1 MEEKIRA
8 FMNTPKFCKI
18 AGIFLALVM
27 FTVGG
32 VTLYNQLKV
41 KSRCSEEVQAY
52 VTDYLTSTVHRKRG
66 RKTTVY
72 APVFTYVYD
81 DQEFS
86 ESNYNY
92 QNPRVFSEGEM
103 VTILIDPDDPATV
116 YAPGDKSQ
124 YIVSVALFGAGIF
137 FFVFLYFLMASTIKD
152 EQEKAE
158 KEKEKD
164 EIY

>member
-18 AGIFLALVM
+18 AGIVLALIM

-41 KSRCSEEVQAY
+41 KSQCTEEVQAY

-72 APVFTYVYD
+72 APVFTYVYGNM
-81 DQEFS
+81 EYS

-92 QNPRVFSEGEM
+92 QNPREFSEGEM
-103 VTILIDPDDPATV
+103 VTIYIDPNEPTTV

-124 YIVSVALFGAGIF
+124 YIVSGALFGAGIF
-137 FFVFLYFLMASTIKD
+137 SFVFLYFLMANTIKE

-158 KEKEKD
+158 NEKE
-164 EIY
+164 ETY

>member
-8 FMNTPKFCKI
+8 FMNTPKFCKLC
-18 AGIFLALVM
+18 GIVLALFM

-41 KSRCSEEVQAY
+41 KAKCSEEVRAY

-92 QNPRVFSEGEM
+92 QNPRAFSEGEM
-103 VTILIDPDDPATV
+103 VTIFIDPDEPTLI

-124 YIVSVALFGAGIF
+124 YIVSIALFGAGIF
-137 FFVFLYFLMASTIKD
+137 AFVFLYFLMANTIKE

-158 KEKEKD
+158 NEKE
-164 EIY
+164 ETY